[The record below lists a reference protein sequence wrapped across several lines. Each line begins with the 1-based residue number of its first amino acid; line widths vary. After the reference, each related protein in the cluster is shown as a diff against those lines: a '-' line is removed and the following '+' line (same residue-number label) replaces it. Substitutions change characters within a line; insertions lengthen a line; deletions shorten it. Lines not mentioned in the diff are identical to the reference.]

1 MKEKLKINS
10 LKKKTILF
18 VLIITALCTVVSAFI
33 VYQVVEEQM
42 MAKHE
47 VDKEAAVESLSY
59 SLVPMLDLYDYRQV
73 ERAITSSLTYESIAS
88 IAVFDDTGTLIRS
101 AAEQNVA
108 VEELDVKKYNITSE
122 GKVIGSFEI
131 GFSRQYINEQIRTTI
146 EALVFGLMGFFVLMG
161 LALYT
166 LMSHS
171 VIGPL
176 EAFTKT
182 VKEMDPEN
190 LSPQVKIQSKD
201 EIGTLAASFN
211 QMAEDLGKS
220 QRALRENE
228 EKYRNLVEHANTG
241 IVIIHDKLLTYLN
254 ERTAEMIGYTVKE
267 IINTPFTDYIYP
279 DELPKVLDRY
289 QRRMA
294 GEDVPPI
301 YETALK
307 HKNGSRKDVEFNVS
321 TTITYEGKPAEF
333 VFIRDI
339 TERKRAEAELR
350 EAHCKLQEAKAEVD
364 KKVKKR
370 TQQLIEAKEDA
381 EHANQMKSI
390 FLASMSHELR
400 TPLNSIIGFTGIIL
414 QGLAGELNEEQQK
427 QLGMVYTSS
436 KHLLALINDLLD
448 ISKIESGELEPDLE
462 EFNLAEVGIEVRD
475 SLKPKAE
482 DKGLELIWDMPDIN
496 VVSDERRFKQILMNL
511 VNNAIKFTQKGA
523 VEVEASEKDN
533 SIEVIVKDTGVGI
546 KNEDLPKLFSPFTQ
560 LEYTVSEEKGTGLGL
575 YLVGNL
581 IRLLNGEIR
590 VESEYGKGSTFR
602 FILPLK
608 HGG

>member
-1 MKEKLKINS
+1 MVAEHAVHKEIA
-10 LKKKTILF
+10 I
-18 VLIITALCTVVSAFI
+18 
-33 VYQVVEEQM
+33 
-42 MAKHE
+42 
-47 VDKEAAVESLSY
+47 ESLSY
-59 SLVPMLDLYDYRQV
+59 SLAPMLDLYDYQQV
-73 ERAITSSLTYESIAS
+73 ERAITSTLTHECIAS
-88 IAVFDDTGTLIRS
+88 IAVFDNTGTLIRS
-101 AAEQNVA
+101 TAEQNIPI
-108 VEELDVKKYNITSE
+108 EDLDVKKYNITSE

-166 LMSHS
+166 LMIHS

-176 EAFTKT
+176 ESFTKT

-190 LSPQVKIQSKD
+190 LSPQVKIHSED
-201 EIGTLAASFN
+201 EIGMLAASFN
-211 QMAEDLGKS
+211 QLAEELGKS

-241 IVIIHDKLLTYLN
+241 IVIIHDKMLTYLN
-254 ERTAEMIGYTVKE
+254 EGTAEILGYTVKE
-267 IINTPFTDYIYP
+267 IIKTPFTDYIHP

-307 HKNGSRKDVEFNVS
+307 HKNGSRIDVEFNIGI
-321 TTITYEGKPAEF
+321 ITYEGTPAEF
-333 VFIRDI
+333 AFIRDI
-339 TERKRAEAELR
+339 TERKRAEAQLR

-370 TQQLIEAKEDA
+370 TQQLMEAKEDA
-381 EHANQMKSI
+381 ERANQMKSI

-448 ISKIESGELEPDLE
+448 ISKIESGELKPDLE

-482 DKGLELIWDMPDIN
+482 DKGLELIWDIPGIN

-511 VNNAIKFTQKGA
+511 VNNAIKFTEKGA
-523 VEVEASEKDN
+523 VEVEVSEKHK
-533 SIEVIVKDTGVGI
+533 SIEFIVKDTGVGI
-546 KNEDLPKLFSPFTQ
+546 KKEDIPKLFTPFTQ
-560 LEYTVSEEKGTGLGL
+560 LEYTVSEEIGTGLGL

-581 IRLLNGEIR
+581 IRLLNGEIH
-590 VESEYGKGSTFR
+590 VESEYGKGSTFW
-602 FILPLK
+602 FVLPLK

>member
-1 MKEKLKINS
+1 MKEKLRISS
-10 LKKKTILF
+10 LKNKTILF
-18 VLIITALCTVVSAFI
+18 VLIITALATLVSAFI
-33 VYQVVEEQM
+33 VYQVVEVQM
-42 MAKHE
+42 TAKYE
-47 VDKEAAVESLSY
+47 VDKEAAIESLSY
-59 SLVPMLDLYDYRQV
+59 SLAPMLDLYDYRQV
-73 ERAITSSLTYESIAS
+73 EQAITSSLTYESIAS
-88 IAVFDDTGTLIRS
+88 IAVFDDSGTLIRS
-101 AAEQNVA
+101 VAEQNIPI
-108 VEELDVKKYNITSE
+108 EDLDVKKYNITSDE
-122 GKVIGSFEI
+122 KVIGSFEI

-190 LSPQVKIQSKD
+190 LSPQVKIQSED
-201 EIGTLAASFN
+201 EIGMLAASFN

-228 EKYRNLVEHANTG
+228 EKYRNLIEHANTG
-241 IVIIHDKLLTYLN
+241 VVIIHDKLLTYLN
-254 ERTAEMIGYTVKE
+254 ERTAEIIGYTVKE
-267 IINTPFTDYIYP
+267 IINTPFTDYIQQ

-289 QRRMA
+289 LRRMA
-294 GEDVPPI
+294 GEDVPLI

-307 HKNGSRKDVEFNVS
+307 HKNGSRIDVEFNIGI
-321 TTITYEGKPAEF
+321 ITYEGTPAEF
-333 VFIRDI
+333 VFIQDI
-339 TERKRAEAELR
+339 TDRKRAEAELR
-350 EAHCKLQEAKAEVD
+350 EAHCKLQEAKDAVD
-364 KKVKKR
+364 KKVKER
-370 TQQLIEAKEDA
+370 TQQLMGAKEDA
-381 EHANQMKSI
+381 ERANQMKSI

-414 QGLAGELNEEQQK
+414 QGLAGELNYEQQK
-427 QLGMVYTSS
+427 QLEMVYTSS

-448 ISKIESGELEPDLE
+448 ISKIESGELEPELK

-482 DKGLELIWDMPDIN
+482 DKELKLIWDMSAIIN
-496 VVSDERRFKQILMNL
+496 VVSDERRFKQILVNL
-511 VNNAIKFTQKGA
+511 VNNAIKFTEKGA
-523 VEVEASEKDN
+523 VEVEASEKDK
-533 SIEVIVKDTGVGI
+533 SIEVIVTDTGVGI
-546 KNEDLPKLFSPFTQ
+546 KKEDLPKLFAPFTQ

-581 IRLLNGEIR
+581 ICLLNGEIR

-608 HGG
+608 QGG

>member
-18 VLIITALCTVVSAFI
+18 VLIITALCTVVSAVI

-42 MAKHE
+42 TEKYE

-59 SLVPMLDLYDYRQV
+59 SLAPMLDLYDYKQV
-73 ERAITSSLTYESIAS
+73 ELAITSSLTYESIAS
-88 IAVFDDTGTLIRS
+88 IAVFDDSGTLIRS
-101 AAEQNVA
+101 AAEQNVP
-108 VEELDVKKYNITSE
+108 VEDLDVKKCDITSN

-131 GFSRQYINEQIRTTI
+131 GFSKEYINEQIRTTVG
-146 EALVFGLMGFFVLMG
+146 ALVFGLMGFFVLVG
-161 LALYT
+161 LSLYT
-166 LMSHS
+166 LMSRS
-171 VIGPL
+171 VIDPL
-176 EAFTKT
+176 EAFTET

-190 LSPQVKIQSKD
+190 LSTRVKIHRED

-211 QMAEDLGKS
+211 QMAENLGKS

-228 EKYRNLVEHANTG
+228 EKYRNLIEHANTG
-241 IVIIHDKLLTYLN
+241 IVIIHDKMLTYLN
-254 ERTAEMIGYTVKE
+254 ERGAEIIGYTVKE
-267 IINTPFTDYIYP
+267 IINTPFTDYLHT

-289 QRRMA
+289 KRRMA

-307 HKNGSRKDVEFNVS
+307 HKNGSRIDVEFNVGI
-321 TTITYEGKPAEF
+321 ITYDGKPAEF
-333 VFIRDI
+333 VFIQDI
-339 TERKRAEAELR
+339 TESKRAEAELR

-364 KKVKKR
+364 EKVKER
-370 TQQLIEAKEDA
+370 TQQLMVAKEDA
-381 EHANQMKSI
+381 ERANQMKSI

-414 QGLAGELNEEQQK
+414 QGLAGELNDEQQK
-427 QLGMVYTSS
+427 QLGMVYASS

-462 EFNLAEVGIEVRD
+462 EFNLAEAGIEVRD

-482 DKGLELIWDMPDIN
+482 DKGLKLIWDMPDIN
-496 VVSDERRFKQILMNL
+496 VMSDERRFKQILVNL
-511 VNNAIKFTQKGA
+511 VNNAIKFTEEGE
-523 VEVEASEKDN
+523 VEVKVIEKDK
-533 SIEVIVKDTGVGI
+533 SIEVMVKDTGVGM
-546 KNEDLPKLFSPFTQ
+546 KKEDLPKLFAPFTQ

-581 IRLLNGEIR
+581 VRLLNGDIR
-590 VESEYGKGSTFR
+590 VESEYGKGSIFTLT
-602 FILPLK
+602 LPLK